1 MNNREAGLLFA
12 DQMDFFEESH
22 SDLEWDAF
30 FYETLVKLE
39 EHPETFGKFA
49 VILCQQWIFK
59 RCLNDEGNFDDVLL
73 MAKLTMLAKS
83 IFSLGASTPMM
94 TANFFRTFFV
104 FDRDDLLRPWWEQSY
119 ADKMPGF
126 THEAYLIGV
135 LEHRYFHH
143 DTWTSAFEFLEPH
156 LDHKSDFV
164 RASAAGALGHLCK
177 DGLEGMPP
185 LLELFDDIKARE
197 LKRPGVAGPFWFKLQ
212 NWLESDEESELEVD
226 LDPLE
231 WLLEILENRVGEEP
245 EHPGYNDVEYLA
257 YTLAGDDVDA
267 IRRLFKL
274 GAYNRVYDLA
284 FEFSQFSDEFKD
296 LLIEMGN
303 SDDYHMQT
311 TASCLLAYEYKYL
324 HPNCERLGRIQ
335 EFDLEDATIIM
346 IYGKKVPLLAA
357 AIHPKQGILTDSIA
371 WKWINN
377 LLPPDDRQG
386 DWEPE
391 IEDDTIIYGGEDRTV
406 VLYGNVH
413 DKLWDKVVIKTPTR
427 NVVID

>member
-30 FYETLVKLE
+30 FYDTLVKLT

-73 MAKLTMLAKS
+73 MEKLTMLAKS
-83 IFSLGASTPMM
+83 IFGLGASTPLM
-94 TANFFRTFFV
+94 TAIFFRTFFI
-104 FDRDDLLRPWWEQSY
+104 FGRDDLLRSWWEQSY
-119 ADKMPGF
+119 EDKMPGF

-135 LEHRYFHH
+135 IEQKYFDH
-143 DTWTSAFEFLEPH
+143 DTWTSAFEYLAPH

-164 RASAAGALGHLCK
+164 RASAAGALGYLCK

-185 LLELFDDIKARE
+185 LLEIFDDIKARE
-197 LKRPGVAGPFWFKLQ
+197 LKRPGVAGPFWFMLQ
-212 NWLESDEESELEVD
+212 HWLESDEELKLEID
-226 LDPLE
+226 LDPLQ
-231 WLLEILENRVGEEP
+231 WLLEILENRVGDEP

-257 YTLAGDDVDA
+257 YTLAGDNVDA
-267 IRRLFKL
+267 LRRLFRL
-274 GAYNRVYDLA
+274 GAYSRAYDIA
-284 FEFSQFSDEFKD
+284 FEFSDFSDEFKD

-303 SDDYHMQT
+303 SDDYLMQL
-311 TASCLLAYEYKYL
+311 AGGCLLSYEYNFL
-324 HPNCERLGRIQ
+324 HPNCERLGLVKRY
-335 EFDLEDATIIM
+335 DRDDVSIIM
-346 IYGKKVPLLAA
+346 IYGKKVALLAA
-357 AIHPKQGILTDSIA
+357 AIHPKNGQLTDSMA

-377 LLPPDDRQG
+377 LLPPDDR
-386 DWEPE
+386 DSEWKPE
-391 IEDDTIIYGGEDRTV
+391 IEDDTITYGGDDRTV
-406 VLYGNVH
+406 VLYGNIH